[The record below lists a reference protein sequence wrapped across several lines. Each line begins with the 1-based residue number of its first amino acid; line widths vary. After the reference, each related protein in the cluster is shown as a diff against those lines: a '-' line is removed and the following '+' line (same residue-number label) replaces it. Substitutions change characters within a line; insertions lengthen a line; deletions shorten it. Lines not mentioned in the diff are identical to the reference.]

1 MQSRGMQARPA
12 AEVPSGFQPG
22 ELQRGGVPLPGMGAT
37 ASALERIWAQ
47 TYLKQN
53 PARRAPEGDPDGT
66 PALSPGVNPEAA
78 LRGSEGLTE
87 AL

>member
-1 MQSRGMQARPA
+1 
-12 AEVPSGFQPG
+12 
-22 ELQRGGVPLPGMGAT
+22 MGAT

-53 PARRAPEGDPDGT
+53 PAIGVPEGDPAGT
-66 PALSPGVNPEAA
+66 PALSPAVNPEAA
-78 LRGSEGLTE
+78 LRGSERLTE